1 MMFKVNSSADL
12 TAAPTLCWFAR
23 RFMLDDG
30 SCLRRKSVA
39 GENGCILT
47 WFRVK
52 DGEEWCLG
60 RPDELT
66 GG

>member
-12 TAAPTLCWFAR
+12 TAAPTLGWFAR
-23 RFMLDDG
+23 RSMLDDG
-30 SCLRRKSVA
+30 SCLMRKSVA
-39 GENGCILT
+39 GETGCILT

-60 RPDELT
+60 
-66 GG
+66 